1 MIKIPYDQ
9 IIEKIRQEADIS
21 EDDLNEKIN
30 AKMKQLS
37 GLISREGAA
46 HIVANELGIKL
57 FENVTGKLQIKNIVP
72 GLRNVE
78 TVGKVLQAYELR
90 EFNTN
95 NRQGKVASFLMA
107 DETGKIRVVMWGSQA
122 DNINNIKEGTI
133 VKIIGSYVKE
143 NNNYKELHMNEKSRL
158 IIDPPGENVEVKDI
172 AMESERKSIS
182 QLNENDNA
190 AEILATIVQ
199 VFEPR
204 FFEICP
210 KCGKRA
216 KAEEGNFVCA
226 EHNNVEPDYSYVL
239 NLVVDD
245 GTDSIRAVFFRDSM
259 GKLLSLN
266 NEKILQYREN
276 PESFEEVK
284 TSLLGNLVKINGRAK
299 KNLFFDRIELVANNA
314 TLNPNPEEE
323 IKRLDAEIKKT
334 EK

>member
-1 MIKIPYDQ
+1 MIKIPYEQ
-9 IIEKIRQEADIS
+9 IIEKIKSESNIS
-21 EDDLNEKIN
+21 GDELDEKID

-57 FENVTGKLQIKNIVP
+57 FENVTGKLQIKNIIP

-78 TVGKVLQAYELR
+78 TVGRVLQAYELR
-90 EFNTN
+90 EFSTN
-95 NRQGKVASFLMA
+95 NRQGKVASFLMG

-122 DNINNIKEGTI
+122 DNINNIREGTI
-133 VKIIGSYVKE
+133 VKVLGSYVKE
-143 NNNYKELHMNEKSRL
+143 NNSYMELHMNEKSKL
-158 IIDPPGENVEVKDI
+158 IIDPPGENVETKEI
-172 AMESERKSIS
+172 FESERKSIS
-182 QLNENDNA
+182 QLTENDNA

-216 KAEEGNFVCA
+216 KAEEGSFVCA
-226 EHNNVEPDYSYVL
+226 EHSNINPDYSYVL

-245 GTDSIRAVFFRDSM
+245 GTDSIRTVFFRDSM
-259 GKLLSLN
+259 GKLLNLN

-276 PESFEEVK
+276 PESFEQVK
-284 TSLLGNLVKINGRAK
+284 TGLLGNMVKINGRVK
-299 KNLFFDRIELVANNA
+299 KNLFFDRIELVANSA
-314 TLNPNPEEE
+314 TLNPDPSEE